1 MTDVAPPATTPGERS
16 PAWRE
21 PLAAVF
27 AVALLVRAAVLAQLA
42 GSPVTQFLIGDAA
55 TYDAWARDLLANGW
69 LGREVFYQTPL
80 YPYLM
85 AALYAVAGPDPML
98 VRVVQ
103 VVLGAG
109 SCALLARAGRD
120 LLGPRAGLV
129 AGLLLALYP
138 PAVYFDVLIQK
149 SSVDAFLL
157 CLALAALARGLV
169 RPSVAR
175 FAGAGLALGVLLL
188 SRENALLVVLAAAV
202 FLLLFFRAEPLPR
215 RAAWAGAVLLAAALP
230 VLPVAVRNTVVG
242 GELVPTTYAFGP
254 SLFIGNFRGADGMY
268 VALRPDRGDAH
279 YERQDATELAEAAEG
294 RALRPT
300 EISRYWTR
308 RTLDEIGADP
318 GRWLRLMGR
327 KWLLVWNGAELG
339 DAEDIYTYGEEA
351 PLLGLPLRVF
361 GFGTLLALAALGAVL
376 TAGEWR
382 RLGVLYLTLGA
393 YAVSVTLFFVFA
405 RYRYPLVPPLVLL
418 AAGGLDRLPALFQA
432 RRRRLLAAG
441 GVAALAA
448 AAVASLPLVAPGELR
463 APSHYNL
470 GNHLAAA
477 GRPEA
482 ALAHYDRALAEK
494 PDYRAASFN
503 RAGLLARL
511 GRRDD
516 AVLAY
521 RRHLGAFPDD
531 AGAQTNLGALL
542 VESGRAA
549 EGAALLR
556 QALGTDDSPLAWFN
570 YGFAEAAAGERAE
583 GQRAFLEALRRDPRF
598 FPALYQLG
606 RVLEASGQR
615 AQAAE
620 AYRAA
625 LGVMPGSPEAA
636 AALRGLGER

>member
-1 MTDVAPPATTPGERS
+1 MTPGLPS
-16 PAWRE
+16 PSPPSPWRA
-21 PLAAVF
+21 PLATVF
-27 AVALLVRAAVLAQLA
+27 AVALVVRAAVLWQLA
-42 GSPVTQFLIGDAA
+42 GSPVTRFLIGDAA

-69 LGREVFYQTPL
+69 LGREVFYQSPL

-85 AALYAVAGPDPML
+85 GALYAVAGPSPMA

-109 SCALLARAGRD
+109 SCALIARAGRD
-120 LLGPRAGLV
+120 LFGPAAGLA
-129 AGLLLALYP
+129 AGLLLAFYP

-157 CLALAALARGLV
+157 CLALAGLARGLE
-169 RPSVAR
+169 RPSPAR
-175 FAGAGLALGVLLL
+175 FAGVGLALGVLLL
-188 SRENALLVVLAAAV
+188 SRENALLVVLAAV
-202 FLLLFFRAEPLPR
+202 LFLLLHFREEPLRR
-215 RAAWAGAVLLAAALP
+215 RAGWGGALALAAALP
-230 VLPVAVRNTVVG
+230 VLPVAARNAYLG

-254 SLFIGNFRGADGMY
+254 SLFIGNARGADGMY
-268 VALRPDRGDAH
+268 VALRPDRGDAR
-279 YERQDATELAEAAEG
+279 YERQDATELAEAAVG
-294 RALRPT
+294 HALRPT
-300 EISRYWTR
+300 EVSRYWAR
-308 RTLDEIGADP
+308 RAMEEIGADP
-318 GRWLRLMGR
+318 GRWLRLVWR

-339 DAEDIYTYGEEA
+339 DAEDVYTYGEEA

-376 TAGEWR
+376 TAAEWR
-382 RLGVLYLTLGA
+382 RLGFLHLTLAA
-393 YAVSVTLFFVFA
+393 YAVSVTIFFVFA

-418 AAGGLDRLPALFQA
+418 AAGGLARLPEVAA
-432 RRRRLLAAG
+432 ERRRRLLAAG
-441 GVAALAA
+441 GAAAIAA
-448 AAVASLPLVAPGELR
+448 AAVSSLTLVAPGELR
-463 APSHYNL
+463 APSRYNL

-477 GRPEA
+477 GELPA
-482 ALAHYDRALAEK
+482 ALAQYDRALAEK

-511 GRRDD
+511 GRRDE

-531 AGAQTNLGALL
+531 AASQTNLAALL
-542 VESGRAA
+542 VESGRPA

-556 QALGTDDSPLAWFN
+556 QALAADDSPRAWFN
-570 YGFAEAAAGERAE
+570 YGFATAAAGDRDEARRAL
-583 GQRAFLEALRRDPRF
+583 LEALRRDPRF

-615 AQAAE
+615 AEAAQ

-625 LGVMPGSPEAA
+625 LEVQPGSPEAA
-636 AALRGLGER
+636 AALRALGAP